1 MTKEEAI
8 IKCYSE
14 LVKSAG
20 SLEKANEYLEEVKTD
35 DFNDL
40 WRQINDLYSK
50 LVYDINQS
58 IQLPSY
64 YYDGNNN
71 K

>member
-14 LVKSAG
+14 LLKSAS

-50 LVYDINQS
+50 LVYDINQN
-58 IQLPSY
+58 INLPSDY
-64 YYDGNNN
+64 YEGIND

>member
-14 LVKSAG
+14 LLNSAS

-50 LVYDINQS
+50 LVYDINQN
-58 IQLPSY
+58 INLPSDY
-64 YYDGNNN
+64 YEGINN

>member
-14 LVKSAG
+14 LLKSAS
-20 SLEKANEYLEEVKTD
+20 SLEKASDYLEEVKTD

-40 WRQINDLYSK
+40 WRQINDLYSN
-50 LVYDINQS
+50 LVDDINQS

>member
-14 LVKSAG
+14 LLKSAS

-50 LVYDINQS
+50 LVYDINQN
-58 IQLPSY
+58 INLPSDY
-64 YYDGNNN
+64 YEGINN